1 MPAPLY
7 NWLDAKNTSPG
18 VDAVAVTPSD
28 VADLAVVPAR
38 FLLISVAGAIKVT
51 MVSGNQVTIPNV
63 PVGQL
68 NLQVTRVWATG
79 TAATGITAVY

>member
-7 NWLDAKNTSPG
+7 NYLDAKFLAPG
-18 VDAVAVTPSD
+18 VDAVAVTPND
-28 VADLAVVPAR
+28 GADLAVVPAR
-38 FLLISVAGAIKVT
+38 FLLISVAGALKVT
-51 MVSGNQVTIPNV
+51 MASGNQVTIPNV

-79 TAATGITAVY
+79 TAATGIIAVY